1 MAQREMEGVRERDE
15 EGEKG
20 KTAISVE
27 DCLMQ
32 GYHIRVMRH
41 QQVDYLSINRVR
53 KGACIQG
60 HPIT

>member
-15 EGEKG
+15 GEKG
-20 KTAISVE
+20 KTPISVE

-41 QQVDYLSINRVR
+41 Q
-53 KGACIQG
+53 
-60 HPIT
+60 

>member
-1 MAQREMEGVRERDE
+1 MAQREMKGRERERERDE

-41 QQVDYLSINRVR
+41 Q
-53 KGACIQG
+53 
-60 HPIT
+60 

>member
-1 MAQREMEGVRERDE
+1 MAQREMEGVRERNE

-32 GYHIRVMRH
+32 GCHIRVMRH
-41 QQVDYLSINRVR
+41 Q
-53 KGACIQG
+53 
-60 HPIT
+60 

>member
-1 MAQREMEGVRERDE
+1 MAQREMKGRERDE

-27 DCLMQ
+27 DCLTQ

-41 QQVDYLSINRVR
+41 Q
-53 KGACIQG
+53 
-60 HPIT
+60 

>member
-32 GYHIRVMRH
+32 GYHIRVMRN

-53 KGACIQG
+53 
-60 HPIT
+60 

>member
-1 MAQREMEGVRERDE
+1 MAQREMKGWERERDE

-41 QQVDYLSINRVR
+41 Q
-53 KGACIQG
+53 
-60 HPIT
+60 